1 MNSEQFYFS
10 GKLFSGDFTNIPNFP
25 NLPNLPNL
33 AGLNIQLPIHLNGIN
48 LLNPSANGKK
58 SFNNVKLDDK
68 VSAYHFQKYK
78 A

>member
-1 MNSEQFYFS
+1 MAFVQIWGLILNYPEQFDLT

-48 LLNPSANGKK
+48 LLNPSANGKGK
-58 SFNNVKLDDK
+58 SFYNDNPTR
-68 VSAYHFQKYK
+68 
-78 A
+78 